1 MLPSVPKSLGR
12 LSDVF
17 ISALGAITGVENRL
31 GLPRVKSAC
40 VVMVDGLGSSNL
52 QYRAG
57 HAPTLFAQLKTD
69 GSIPCGFPATTVTS
83 LSSFSTG
90 QRAGRHGMV
99 GYQIYD
105 SNKGQTLNLLSGIS
119 SKEQALEL
127 QPLRT
132 VSEMAIA
139 NEVECFF
146 VGPGE
151 YEGSGFTMATM
162 PAAKY
167 VAAKSIEE
175 RFSAASKLINSS
187 KNALVYLYVP
197 ELDQKAHAHGF
208 KSGQWV
214 EKLEDLESAVK
225 KFVSAIPKSVGV
237 LLTADHG
244 IVDVAQDRQIYLD
257 QLDLPNLVSVGGD
270 PRVLYLYFN
279 TEVIA
284 TEKAAV
290 QEFVGKRAYVA
301 EAQELIE
308 ADWFGDV
315 EPYAR
320 IRMPELFVIAL
331 GETALYHRTFA
342 KAKSLQMV
350 GQHGSISPDELN
362 VPLLRFA
369 GFAKK

>member
-1 MLPSVPKSLGR
+1 MIERDVGR
-12 LSDVF
+12 K
-17 ISALGAITGVENRL
+17 AAIQGFTGGRTGEPTGTTLR
-31 GLPRVKSAC
+31 
-40 VVMVDGLGSSNL
+40 M
-52 QYRAG
+52 
-57 HAPTLFAQLKTD
+57 HARTRDK
-69 GSIPCGFPATTVTS
+69 
-83 LSSFSTG
+83 
-90 QRAGRHGMV
+90 
-99 GYQIYD
+99 
-105 SNKGQTLNLLSGIS
+105 
-119 SKEQALEL
+119 
-127 QPLRT
+127 RT
-132 VSEMAIA
+132 VETGNQCHLITH
-139 NEVECFF
+139 CTQ
-146 VGPGE
+146 GLKCGC
-151 YEGSGFTMATM
+151 
-162 PAAKY
+162 
-167 VAAKSIEE
+167 E
-175 RFSAASKLINSS
+175 R
-187 KNALVYLYVP
+187 
-197 ELDQKAHAHGF
+197 
-208 KSGQWV
+208 QWV

-244 IVDVAQDRQIYLD
+244 IVDVAQYRQIYLD

-308 ADWFGDV
+308 AGWFGDV

-320 IRMPELFVIAL
+320 TRMPELFVIAL
-331 GETALYHRTFA
+331 GETALYHRNFA